1 MHNAFQ
7 QLDACKFVLIHDAAR
22 PNISQELINTIISE
36 LNTHKVVIPG
46 IPVTDTIKKV
56 SSKNIIETVDRNEL
70 VAVQTPQGFHYSDL
84 QAAYKSIHDLSMIT
98 DEAGLMEQHGIF
110 GRITE
115 GEKENIKVTHPI
127 DLAIFKEPTLSSC
140 FLL

>member
-110 GRITE
+110 W
-115 GEKENIKVTHPI
+115 ENY
-127 DLAIFKEPTLSSC
+127 
-140 FLL
+140 